1 MNGIFNSI
9 FWFIS
14 PLPAAFLYNYT
25 LAYLLALKRKKMFSL
40 LISLISFAFSTFCF
54 LCPGL
59 PYRQFLNPIVQYS
72 FLGVCCLLLSKHSLQ
87 RRFLAWAT
95 IIVVSTLPEP
105 LVFYLCLFLRGEG
118 DPMDY
123 MTLAA
128 DPTSTLLIRLTYFI
142 LLSIFCFITVQL
154 WDRFIRKAPARVLY
168 YYLLFPLSQAILLV
182 ISNIFLESHAQDE
195 RASIYCAILAGACVF
210 CVVADYFLFRSM
222 KQLIE
227 KAAIEERAAWSRYLL
242 DQQSIYYAQ
251 YLADLDDARKIRQD
265 IHGQLQ
271 TAYQLMDQQDE
282 TNARTILDGIS
293 GQLNH
298 HPVYCP
304 NRIVNSILG
313 VKGSLY
319 RQKNIAFSFDCRLP
333 EPLSLSGV
341 TLCSLFTN
349 VLDNA
354 YHAVQ
359 SGVPEL
365 RRIDLSAYLV
375 NGFLLLTCQNVES
388 IIKCRRNRY
397 GFSCI
402 IFLSEGRRKEVKTL
416 NGYSYLTLEQRR
428 EIERMYAEGE
438 RVVDIA
444 ARLKRSA
451 AAIYEEL
458 KRGYTG
464 EFDGYARPK
473 YSADLAQATVQEN
486 FRRRGNR
493 RGANC

>member
-40 LISLISFAFSTFCF
+40 VISLISFAFSTFCF

-265 IHGQLQ
+265 IRGQLQ

-333 EPLSLSGV
+333 SLS
-341 TLCSLFTN
+341 
-349 VLDNA
+349 
-354 YHAVQ
+354 
-359 SGVPEL
+359 P
-365 RRIDLSAYLV
+365 
-375 NGFLLLTCQNVES
+375 CQ
-388 IIKCRRNRY
+388 
-397 GFSCI
+397 G
-402 IFLSEGRRKEVKTL
+402 
-416 NGYSYLTLEQRR
+416 
-428 EIERMYAEGE
+428 
-438 RVVDIA
+438 
-444 ARLKRSA
+444 
-451 AAIYEEL
+451 
-458 KRGYTG
+458 
-464 EFDGYARPK
+464 
-473 YSADLAQATVQEN
+473 
-486 FRRRGNR
+486 
-493 RGANC
+493 

>member
-40 LISLISFAFSTFCF
+40 VISLISFAFSTFCF

-128 DPTSTLLIRLTYFI
+128 NPTSTLLIRLTYFI

-168 YYLLFPLSQAILLV
+168 YYLLFPLSQAILLA

-265 IHGQLQ
+265 IRGQLQ

-359 SGVPEL
+359 SAVPEL

-375 NGFLLLTCQNVES
+375 NGFLLLTCQNPIPPGSQPKLE
-388 IIKCRRNRY
+388 R
-397 GFSCI
+397 
-402 IFLSEGRRKEVKTL
+402 RRKAEDGTQHGL
-416 NGYSYLTLEQRR
+416 GLLILQTIAEQHKGTM
-428 EIERMYAEGE
+428 EIQTAN
-438 RVVDIA
+438 DIFQI
-444 ARLKRSA
+444 RLLLQLPAPSTSPVPASILPQK
-451 AAIYEEL
+451 EE
-458 KRGYTG
+458 
-464 EFDGYARPK
+464 
-473 YSADLAQATVQEN
+473 ATPV
-486 FRRRGNR
+486 
-493 RGANC
+493 

>member
-1 MNGIFNSI
+1 
-9 FWFIS
+9 
-14 PLPAAFLYNYT
+14 
-25 LAYLLALKRKKMFSL
+25 
-40 LISLISFAFSTFCF
+40 
-54 LCPGL
+54 
-59 PYRQFLNPIVQYS
+59 
-72 FLGVCCLLLSKHSLQ
+72 
-87 RRFLAWAT
+87 
-95 IIVVSTLPEP
+95 
-105 LVFYLCLFLRGEG
+105 
-118 DPMDY
+118 
-123 MTLAA
+123 
-128 DPTSTLLIRLTYFI
+128 
-142 LLSIFCFITVQL
+142 
-154 WDRFIRKAPARVLY
+154 
-168 YYLLFPLSQAILLV
+168 
-182 ISNIFLESHAQDE
+182 
-195 RASIYCAILAGACVF
+195 
-210 CVVADYFLFRSM
+210 M

-265 IHGQLQ
+265 IRGQLQ

-359 SGVPEL
+359 SGGPEL

-375 NGFLLLTCQNVES
+375 NGFLLLTCQNPIPPGSQPKLE
-388 IIKCRRNRY
+388 R
-397 GFSCI
+397 
-402 IFLSEGRRKEVKTL
+402 RRKAEDGTQHGL
-416 NGYSYLTLEQRR
+416 GLLILQTIAEQHKGTM
-428 EIERMYAEGE
+428 EIQTAN
-438 RVVDIA
+438 DIFQI
-444 ARLKRSA
+444 RLLLQLPAPSTSPVPA
-451 AAIYEEL
+451 SILPQQEEE
-458 KRGYTG
+458 T
-464 EFDGYARPK
+464 P
-473 YSADLAQATVQEN
+473 V
-486 FRRRGNR
+486 
-493 RGANC
+493 

>member
-168 YYLLFPLSQAILLV
+168 YYLLFPAV
-182 ISNIFLESHAQDE
+182 PGH
-195 RASIYCAILAGACVF
+195 LAGH
-210 CVVADYFLFRSM
+210 L
-222 KQLIE
+222 
-227 KAAIEERAAWSRYLL
+227 
-242 DQQSIYYAQ
+242 
-251 YLADLDDARKIRQD
+251 
-265 IHGQLQ
+265 
-271 TAYQLMDQQDE
+271 
-282 TNARTILDGIS
+282 
-293 GQLNH
+293 
-298 HPVYCP
+298 
-304 NRIVNSILG
+304 
-313 VKGSLY
+313 
-319 RQKNIAFSFDCRLP
+319 
-333 EPLSLSGV
+333 
-341 TLCSLFTN
+341 
-349 VLDNA
+349 
-354 YHAVQ
+354 
-359 SGVPEL
+359 
-365 RRIDLSAYLV
+365 
-375 NGFLLLTCQNVES
+375 
-388 IIKCRRNRY
+388 
-397 GFSCI
+397 
-402 IFLSEGRRKEVKTL
+402 
-416 NGYSYLTLEQRR
+416 
-428 EIERMYAEGE
+428 
-438 RVVDIA
+438 
-444 ARLKRSA
+444 
-451 AAIYEEL
+451 
-458 KRGYTG
+458 
-464 EFDGYARPK
+464 
-473 YSADLAQATVQEN
+473 
-486 FRRRGNR
+486 
-493 RGANC
+493 

>member
-40 LISLISFAFSTFCF
+40 VISLISFAFSTFCF

-251 YLADLDDARKIRQD
+251 YLADLDDAR
-265 IHGQLQ
+265 
-271 TAYQLMDQQDE
+271 
-282 TNARTILDGIS
+282 TILDGIS

-359 SGVPEL
+359 FGVPEL

-375 NGFLLLTCQNVES
+375 NGFLLLTCQNP
-388 IIKCRRNRY
+388 IPP
-397 GFSCI
+397 GFQPK
-402 IFLSEGRRKEVKTL
+402 LERRRKAEDGTQHGL
-416 NGYSYLTLEQRR
+416 GLLILQTIAEQHKGTM
-428 EIERMYAEGE
+428 EIQTAN
-438 RVVDIA
+438 DIFQI
-444 ARLKRSA
+444 RLLLQLPTPSTSPVPASILPQK
-451 AAIYEEL
+451 EE
-458 KRGYTG
+458 
-464 EFDGYARPK
+464 
-473 YSADLAQATVQEN
+473 ATPV
-486 FRRRGNR
+486 
-493 RGANC
+493 